1 MAVAKH
7 FREIMEAFRKS
18 GEFSPEVIN
27 VGGVLT
33 PEQSNSFIDLAVSGS
48 PILSRVTVDRSRK
61 LTKDVDVYSLL
72 RRVLQRVP
80 QGSGAAEFT
89 SFQNVGKRLDMK
101 SAQLFAR
108 ILFDFLRDNQ
118 DRPNLEQLVNARL
131 SKGYG
136 DDVALLAFTG
146 IADDYDPADPAKKV
160 FERLNE
166 GWPQLAKAASGSHK
180 VPVAD
185 HQSGTP
191 AVTNWSGLLGAMVAA
206 LPNVYKGSDTVFIMS
221 RSDAELY
228 QQQIGGIVGGLSYLL
243 KREDLSFLGYEVV
256 ALNEMPSGT
265 VLLTPLANLVWG
277 VNTEVERYREVSGE
291 KRCIT
296 YTFDSSFDFQIAL
309 DDAVVVAS

>member
-1 MAVAKH
+1 MAKN
-7 FREIMEAFRKS
+7 FKEIMEAFRKS

-33 PEQSNSFIDLAVSGS
+33 PEQAGSFIDLAVAGN

-80 QGSGAAEFT
+80 QGSGASEFT
-89 SFQNVGKRLDMK
+89 NFQNVGKRLEMK

-146 IADDYDPADPAKKV
+146 TADDYDPGDPAKKV
-160 FERLNE
+160 FERLNV
-166 GWPQLAKAASGSHK
+166 GWPQLAKAAAGSHK
-180 VPVAD
+180 VTLSEY
-185 HQSGTP
+185 QGGTP
-191 AVTNWSGLLGAMVAA
+191 AVTHWADLLGAMVGE
-206 LPNVYKGSDTVFIMS
+206 LPDVYKGSDTVFLMS
-221 RSDAELY
+221 RGDAELY
-228 QQQIGGIVGGLSYLL
+228 QREIGALVGGLSYLL
-243 KREDLSFLGYEVV
+243 KREDLSYLGYEVV